1 MGGHSLVKRKVDAL
15 KAKQRAMMSEIYQLK
30 LEMGQILKTARFAHS
45 QATYAAGDFNAKIL
59 TQVEKATNK
68 ISLEAV
74 SVVGVNIQT
83 FTKRSLVADGEDSL
97 MMGLSKG
104 GASIRQCR
112 DAFNVALESLI
123 KMASLQT
130 SFLALDEAIKVTS
143 RRVNALDCVVIP
155 KMMNTLSYIMSELDE
170 REREDLFRLKKVVN
184 KKGEEAAAKEEERKR
199 QLRNKGLSEKYV
211 AGPDNLLDKYD
222 DVNDDLVVDDF

>member
-1 MGGHSLVKRKVDAL
+1 
-15 KAKQRAMMSEIYQLK
+15 MSEIYQLK

-68 ISLEAV
+68 ISLESH

-83 FTKRSLVADGEDSL
+83 FTKRSLSDGEDTL

-112 DAFNVALESLI
+112 DAFNVALESLV

-170 REREDLFRLKKVVN
+170 REREDLFRLKKVV
-184 KKGEEAAAKEEERKR
+184 KAKAEIAQKADDERKR
-199 QLRNKGLSEKYV
+199 LEAKSGRAAKYV
-211 AGPDNLLDKYD
+211 PGPDSMLDKYD
-222 DVNDDLVVDDF
+222 AADDDLVVDDF